1 MRRGQGLLG
10 VTDADFCC
18 GMRWPGDATGLSNRS
33 STSSNDP
40 KNQYKNQNNNHYTSH
55 QHLRTHLRGPS
66 FSAFTSLVI
75 SSREIIKNHHDS
87 FIRPD
92 PFSFFA
98 RILYMYLL
106 FLLLVLGCAVKVGR
120 FKRRRIYG
128 ICNSDRTSL
137 SNISIFFF
145 FIIYFESKFDLILT
159 EKFPF

>member
-98 RILYMYLL
+98 RILYMHLL
-106 FLLLVLGCAVKVGR
+106 FLLLVRAVKVER
-120 FKRRRIYG
+120 FKKGKGFMKYVI
-128 ICNSDRTSL
+128 
-137 SNISIFFF
+137 
-145 FIIYFESKFDLILT
+145 LIERL
-159 EKFPF
+159 F